1 MDQRSDP
8 TAIVDFGRYRLLRQR
23 RELLADGIPLELG
36 GRAFDILLALI
47 DADGS
52 VLSKDELMSLVWP
65 GRIVEDN
72 NLQVQIAALRK
83 ALAGDR
89 DLVRTVAGR
98 GYQFTGTIQTQ
109 SRPAPVVASVP
120 ATNLTTPVSELIGRD
135 ADVGEV
141 VSLVQ
146 SHRLVTLAGA
156 GGIGKTRLSL
166 EVGRQL
172 LPNFSGGAWVAE
184 LGPLSD
190 PQLVPVTVAAALGLN
205 LAAAATS
212 PERVAAAIG
221 GKQVLL
227 ILDNCEH
234 VIDAAAQMTEALLR
248 VNALA
253 CVIATSREPLRA
265 PGELIYRVPS
275 LAVPAEG
282 LHTPEE
288 VMQSGAVRLFVARA
302 RAADPHFSTDP
313 RTLAIIAAICRRL
326 DGIPLAIELAAAR
339 TAALGV
345 ESLAAR
351 LDDRFRLLTGG
362 HRTALPRHQT
372 LRATLDW
379 SYELLPEAERVVLRR
394 LAVFAGGFRLEAAS
408 QVVAS
413 AELTRSDVED
423 CIVNLV
429 SKSLLGAVG
438 STVAHYRLLET
449 TRAYALD
456 KLTQSG
462 ELERFARRHAEYFR
476 DVFQTAA
483 AEWETQSTGE
493 WLATYGRHIDNLRAA
508 LDWAF
513 CPAGDP
519 ALGVALTVAAI
530 PLWMHWSLMEECRAR
545 VEQALAT
552 SATEANRETRD
563 SMQLYAALGLALM
576 YTRGAVPETR
586 SALANALAIAE
597 RLGDTDYQLRALWGL
612 CVDRLNNGV
621 FREALTFAER
631 FCSVAASA
639 ADHVDA
645 PIGDRMMGLSLHYLG
660 DQVNARRHFERM
672 LGHYVA
678 PRRRSHMIRFQFD
691 QRVTAHIA
699 LAEVLW
705 LQGLPDTAMHA
716 VESNIDEAGALR
728 HELSLCN
735 ALAKACP
742 VALLAGDLATADRFV
757 TMLLD
762 HSTRNSLASWQAE
775 GRCFQAVLQIK
786 QGHVNA
792 GTQALRAALQ
802 ELPGINFSL
811 RYTALLG
818 ELAESLGRTG
828 AVEQGM
834 LTIAE
839 ALARS
844 ERNEERWCIAELR
857 RIEGELILL
866 TGAQDAASAAEAR
879 FRDGIDGARRQS
891 ALSWELRCATSLARL
906 WNAQGSRRRARD
918 LLSAVYARF
927 TEGFGS
933 ADLVAAKKVLETL
946 A

>member
-1 MDQRSDP
+1 MDQHSDP
-8 TAIVDFGRYRLLRQR
+8 TAIVEFGRFRLLRQR

-36 GRAFDILLALI
+36 GRAFDVLIALI
-47 DADGS
+47 DAGGS
-52 VLSKDELMSLVWP
+52 VLSKDKLISRVWP
-65 GRIVEDN
+65 GRIVEEN

-83 ALAGDR
+83 ALAADR

-98 GYQFTGTIQTQ
+98 GYQFTGAIQ
-109 SRPAPVVASVP
+109 SVSPAAPSAGTLP
-120 ATNLTTPVSELIGRD
+120 ATNLTTAASELIGRD
-135 ADVGEV
+135 AEFGEV
-141 VSLVQ
+141 VELVK
-146 SHRLVTLAGA
+146 SHRLVTLTGA

-166 EVGRQL
+166 EVGRRL
-172 LPNFSGGAWVAE
+172 LAAFSGGVWVAE
-184 LGPLSD
+184 LAPLSD
-190 PQLVPVTVAAALGLN
+190 PQVVPVTVAAALGLS
-205 LAAAATS
+205 LAAGASS
-212 PERVAAAIG
+212 PARVAAALG
-221 GKQVLL
+221 NKQVLL

-234 VIDAAAQMTEALLR
+234 VIEAAAQMAETLLR
-248 VNALA
+248 ANSLA
-253 CVIATSREPLRA
+253 CVITTSREPLRA
-265 PGELIYRVPS
+265 PGERIYRVPS
-275 LAVPAEG
+275 LAVPAEDSQE
-282 LHTPEE
+282 PEDL
-288 VMQSGAVRLFVARA
+288 MQSGAVRLFVARA
-302 RAADPHFSTDP
+302 RAADLHFSPDH
-313 RTLAIIAAICRRL
+313 RTIAMMAAICRRL

-339 TAALGV
+339 TPALGV
-345 ESLAAR
+345 EGLTAR

-379 SYELLPEAERVVLRR
+379 SHELLPDAERVVLRR
-394 LAVFAGGFRLEAAS
+394 LAVFAGGFTLEAAAN
-408 QVVAS
+408 VAAS
-413 AELTRSDVED
+413 GELGPADVED

-429 SKSLLGAVG
+429 AKSLLTAVG
-438 STVAHYRLLET
+438 SAVAQYRLLET
-449 TRAYALD
+449 TRAYALE

-462 ELERFARRHAEYFR
+462 ELERFAQRHAEHFR

-483 AEWETQSTGE
+483 AEWETRSTGE
-493 WLATYGRHIDNLRAA
+493 WLATYGRHTDNLRAA

-513 CPAGDP
+513 GPAGDP
-519 ALGVALTVAAI
+519 VLGVALAVAAI

-545 VEQALAT
+545 VEQALA
-552 SATEANRETRD
+552 SLGSEPGRDTRD

-576 YTRGAVPETR
+576 YTKGAVPETR
-586 SALANALAIAE
+586 SALTKALALAE
-597 RLGDTDYQLRALWGL
+597 HFDDTDYQLRALWGL

-639 ADHVDA
+639 GDHVDA

-672 LGHYVA
+672 LSRYVA
-678 PRRRSHMIRFQFD
+678 PVRRSHMIRFQFD
-691 QRVTAHIA
+691 QRVTVHIA

-705 LQGLPDTAMHA
+705 LQGFPDAAMHA
-716 VESNIDEAGALR
+716 VESHIDEARALR

-757 TMLLD
+757 TALLD

-786 QGHVNA
+786 RGDVGGA
-792 GTQALRAALQ
+792 QALHAALQ

-828 AVEQGM
+828 AIEQGM

-844 ERNEERWCIAELR
+844 ERNEERWCSAELL

-866 TGAQDAASAAEAR
+866 AGAQGAAIAAER
-879 FRDGIDGARRQS
+879 RLRDGLDRARQQG

-906 WNAQGSRRRARD
+906 WNEQGSRRQARE

-933 ADLVAAKKVLETL
+933 ADLVEAKRLLETL